1 MLLPG
6 VLYIWISLIFEFGII
21 EFQKL
26 IGGTDLVIKVFISCS
41 LKKCSFKR
49 MFLEK
54 IFILE
59 IIVLIKELSFRP
71 RFGLGKS
78 LDLF

>member
-1 MLLPG
+1 
-6 VLYIWISLIFEFGII
+6 
-21 EFQKL
+21 
-26 IGGTDLVIKVFISCS
+26 
-41 LKKCSFKR
+41 
-49 MFLEK
+49 MFFEK

-59 IIVLIKELSFRP
+59 IIVLIKELSVRP